1 MEETMKIIKEAWN
14 NHIYSIANETILG
27 LETSVEGKDEFLAEV
42 KEKITKL
49 KASSDYLTMP

>member
-1 MEETMKIIKEAWN
+1 MNLAEKEDWN
-14 NHIYSIANETILG
+14 NHIYLIVNKTILG

-49 KASSDYLTMP
+49 KASFDYLTMP